1 MKLTIKQIL
10 MRSIRVAL
18 ALNILCGALCTSVF
32 AGNIDIY
39 IAYSG
44 KNKETM
50 KTLKQAFQSHLT
62 VKSYNVDLLALADY
76 TGKQKAI
83 AKLESADLIVIISD
97 AAMESLSGTSLN
109 TDLLV
114 LQSLKATV
122 TSSKVDLRIV
132 KKGTNLDRQ
141 LKTHAVASENDLNDI
156 SLLHSFDVLV
166 VDETSIDIHK
176 GVALVAAKLLGK

>member
-1 MKLTIKQIL
+1 
-10 MRSIRVAL
+10 MRSTRVAL
-18 ALNILCGALCTSVF
+18 ALNILYGTLCTSVF

-76 TGKQKAI
+76 SGKQKAV
-83 AKLESADLIVIISD
+83 AKLEYADLIVIISD

-114 LQSLKATV
+114 LQSLKETV
-122 TSSKVDLRIV
+122 TSSKVNLHIL

-141 LKTHAVASENDLNDI
+141 LKTHAVSSENDLNDI
-156 SLLHSFDVLV
+156 SLLRSFDILV